1 MLCFPC
7 EAEHD
12 CAGDTSTPASWPS
25 VRGGCQ
31 HVDVLDLAGLE
42 RAIRASWS
50 PETAFASA
58 DYLARAPGPSRGQCG
73 TTALVVHDLLG
84 GEVLVAAVAVGG
96 VVDGVHYWN
105 RLPDGGCVDLTAD
118 QFVDGEVV
126 LAPRVVERP
135 GSPKPDRAR
144 AAYRLLRE
152 RVLAALGN
160 PSEG

>member
-1 MLCFPC
+1 M
-7 EAEHD
+7 
-12 CAGDTSTPASWPS
+12 
-25 VRGGCQ
+25 
-31 HVDVLDLAGLE
+31 DVLDLADLE

-58 DYLARAPGPSRGQCG
+58 DYLARAPGRPSRGQCG

-84 GEVLVAAVAVGG
+84 GEVLVAGFAVGG

-105 RLPDGGCVDLTAD
+105 RLPDGECVDLTVD
-118 QFVDGEVV
+118 QFVEGEVV

-135 GSPKPDRAR
+135 GAPKPERAR

-160 PSEG
+160 PSEGGGGWSGRR